1 MEWTLHITYAILKNT
16 LRPERTFWI
25 FFSLLCSDGGINC
38 QLCDENGALHQYAHE
53 ATSPHACDSTG
64 YWTPEEAV
72 GWYSIILYYLF
83 LIVSVSGQR
92 GITLVH
98 ISFYISD
105 IISPQ
110 PCDIYS
116 RWWKQNG
123 TPTQHATLT
132 RAIVDVKNN
141 TCSLIN
147 GENLASPA
155 KLVYSHSGGSL
166 SLERARCMR
175 VWKNVGYKSLSHNC
189 QDEEHSFCHQWI
201 KKALGIPSS
210 LVILGDVQKPG
221 CHKRR
226 CVSCAAFRLYS
237 SCNRCSWL
245 F

>member
-1 MEWTLHITYAILKNT
+1 MHVWPKLYNAS
-16 LRPERTFWI
+16 PSTFVFIWR
-25 FFSLLCSDGGINC
+25 S
-38 QLCDENGALHQYAHE
+38 
-53 ATSPHACDSTG
+53 
-64 YWTPEEAV
+64 
-72 GWYSIILYYLF
+72 
-83 LIVSVSGQR
+83 
-92 GITLVH
+92 
-98 ISFYISD
+98 YIC
-105 IISPQ
+105 SPQ
-110 PCDIYS
+110 PCEMNS

-123 TPTQHATLT
+123 TPTLPQRTTLT

-147 GENLASPA
+147 GDRENLASGVSRRA
-155 KLVYSHSGGSL
+155 VYSHSGGSL

-175 VWKNVGYKSLSHNC
+175 VWKNLEYKSLSHNC

-201 KKALGIPSS
+201 KKALGTASS

-226 CVSCAAFRLYS
+226 CVSCAAFQLYS